1 VRLDAERRPVRG
13 DPQRTDAGQVE
24 HRARQ
29 RPRVAGP
36 DLDLARVSREQR
48 ADLGHLALREHTAAV
63 QQQHVVRQ
71 LFDLV
76 QHVAR
81 DEDRRAVA
89 SELEHELDDAAPR
102 DRIETRE
109 RLVGNEQ
116 LRRMRDRLRDL
127 GPLAH
132 AARVAARGPKH
143 RVGEPHAFERLR
155 GAIARL
161 SCRMPRKAQ
170 QESHEVAPG
179 HVVVERVL
187 LRYEA
192 RLREVRAVR
201 ERIAAEDFDRAARRP
216 DLTRDEL
223 QERRLARAIGT
234 QETNDA
240 RFELERDVDEPD
252 HGSIPAR
259 EIPSASSAVMRRL
272 PTCGHAR

>member
-1 VRLDAERRPVRG
+1 
-13 DPQRTDAGQVE
+13 
-24 HRARQ
+24 
-29 RPRVAGP
+29 
-36 DLDLARVSREQR
+36 
-48 ADLGHLALREHTAAV
+48 
-63 QQQHVVRQ
+63 
-71 LFDLV
+71 
-76 QHVAR
+76 
-81 DEDRRAVA
+81 
-89 SELEHELDDAAPR
+89 
-102 DRIETRE
+102 
-109 RLVGNEQ
+109 
-116 LRRMRDRLRDL
+116 
-127 GPLAH
+127 
-132 AARVAARGPKH
+132 RVAARGPEH

-161 SCRMPRKAQ
+161 SCRMPREAQ

-259 EIPSASSAVMRRL
+259 EIPSSKQR
-272 PTCGHAR
+272 GHAEASNLRTRAMRITHAAAVITYTAAKDHR